1 MVEQHTVNVPVGGSI
16 PSWGA
21 KLGGSM
27 EDYDWKEHA
36 ARKQA
41 ARDKDMEDIKSGKF
55 TALELRERNFAFSG
69 IDMSKCVA
77 ISPCGTRFKSPTK

>member
-27 EDYDWKEHA
+27 EDYDWDKHA
-36 ARKQA
+36 ANKQA
-41 ARDKDMEDIKSGKF
+41 ARDKDAEDIKNGVPV
-55 TALELRERNFAFSG
+55 EVIRERNFMFSG

-77 ISPCGTRFKSPTK
+77 ISPCGTRFKPPIK